1 MNTSLRKQVMPM
13 SQSTVTVCNSKQ
25 WFSTGVWEVVNILMI
40 FFFPQ
45 NFWHSASDTFG
56 TQKKFKHV
64 FQKKKKSEAFFF
76 SIHTW
81 IFEEPFKGHQ
91 LKGFPLQ
98 TQFVFSEEVFQS
110 CVCKCIV
117 RGKLQMLFFS
127 HLSSHCS
134 CTYPLIPWGG
144 LMSLRKGLPYLLLR
158 IFPTSSDSWLRS
170 VLFCERLASPRVTVR
185 LQQTGLYGL
194 GYSTLIDRQTDG
206 L

>member
-1 MNTSLRKQVMPM
+1 MNTLLRKQVMPM

-40 FFFPQ
+40 FFF
-45 NFWHSASDTFG
+45 HRTFG
-56 TQKKFKHV
+56 TLPQTLLVHSKSLSMFFKR
-64 FQKKKKSEAFFF
+64 KKKVRLFFF

-81 IFEEPFKGHQ
+81 ILEELFKGHQ

-110 CVCKCIV
+110 CVYKCIV
-117 RGKLQMLFFS
+117 KGKLQMLFFS
-127 HLSSHCS
+127 QLSSHRS
-134 CTYPLIPWGG
+134 CAYPLIPWGG

-158 IFPTSSDSWLRS
+158 IFPSSSDSWLRS